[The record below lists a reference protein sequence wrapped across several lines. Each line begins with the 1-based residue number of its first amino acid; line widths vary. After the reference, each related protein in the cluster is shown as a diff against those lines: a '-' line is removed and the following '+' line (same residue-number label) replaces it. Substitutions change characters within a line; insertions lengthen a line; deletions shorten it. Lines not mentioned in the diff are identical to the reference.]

1 MRKCHFRQRP
11 GQLLKKGPPT
21 ELLIS
26 IKVIA
31 PERRVMRGM
40 KNGSNN
46 VFERIEE
53 TQRSL
58 RESIEQ
64 TKRLAD
70 QAEQLVRQVRNEPV
84 QPPRSL

>member
-1 MRKCHFRQRP
+1 
-11 GQLLKKGPPT
+11 
-21 ELLIS
+21 
-26 IKVIA
+26 
-31 PERRVMRGM
+31 MRGM